1 MAGKADHYGSLT
13 MFVNVCNVIVPIV
26 GYLCDSLI
34 CKRFSLSLTSTLR
47 SNEVSERKK

>member
-13 MFVNVCNVIVPIV
+13 MFVNVCNVIVSIV
-26 GYLCDSLI
+26 GYLCDPLQGSVSV
-34 CKRFSLSLTSTLR
+34 FTSTLR